1 MRGKT
6 ALAKAHRNEAQ
17 RANAAGVGGRGARL
31 GRAALMGLAVAGMM
45 VCGGQVYSLFM
56 QERSVNSLQEV
67 TSQAQQRVTS
77 ALAPLRRGM
86 ANVAEDPEIV
96 DLAARD
102 SVVAAAT
109 IEARIRLG
117 LPDAM
122 EVLVLSENLDS
133 SVTEAHP
140 ALSYA
145 SLDMLMEARSTA
157 RPAPAQLHAAGTERE
172 ALSLV
177 YPVVRENQVLCLLL
191 ASFPSSLLR
200 DAIGKLDV
208 SDGYAAVTQGQG
220 RADDYVIEFSGRSA
234 LRNDLQAA
242 SNAIPDSHFLAT
254 YTANQPFLLFPS
266 RNMTL
271 FGTLFGLSGLL
282 LLAAL
287 GLPLRKKKE
296 TPSEEDSEVLST
308 EEIRAAVED
317 RKLERSMAFADTL
330 EEGADAA
337 AEEPEAPQASDVQL
351 DRSIFRAYDI
361 RGIVGETLSPDTA
374 YLIGQAIGS
383 EGIDR
388 GVEQIAVARD
398 GRLSGPE
405 LTGGLIEGLRSTGL
419 NVIDLGAVPTP
430 VLYFATHHLEI
441 GSGVMVTGSHN
452 PPQYNGFKVMLAED
466 TLSGDDITSLFER
479 IEQGNFHAGDGGVQD
494 FEDIIEEYIERVAS
508 DVQVE
513 EPLKVV
519 VDCGNGIAGIVAPR
533 LLEEIGCEVVPLFCD
548 VDGEF
553 PNHHPDPSDLENLR
567 DLIASVKQFDADIG
581 VAFDGD
587 GDRLGVVTAEGEI
600 IFADR
605 LLMLFAQD
613 VLLRNPGAA
622 VIYDVKSTGR
632 LSDVV
637 LSNGGS
643 PVMWKT
649 GHSFIKNKMKE
660 IGAALAGEMSGHF
673 FFQERW
679 YGFDDGVYSAARM
692 LEILAA
698 EPESPSVVLG
708 ALPTGVSTPEI
719 KVEMEEG
726 AHYAFMDR
734 FQDFADFEGAR
745 ITEIDGVR
753 ADFDDGWGLVRCSNT
768 TPCLV
773 IRFEADDEPALK
785 RIKAQFRAQILAQ
798 DKDLELPF

>member
-1 MRGKT
+1 MRGKS
-6 ALAKAHRNEAQ
+6 ALAKANREEAQ
-17 RANAAGVGGRGARL
+17 RAAGSGGRGARL
-31 GRAALMGLAVAGMM
+31 GRAALMGLAVAGM
-45 VCGGQVYSLFM
+45 VVFGGQAYSVFM
-56 QERSVNSLQEV
+56 KGRSVESLQAV
-67 TSQAQQRVTS
+67 TAAAQQRVTA
-77 ALAPLRRGM
+77 ALAPLRSGM
-86 ANVAEDPEIV
+86 AKVAGDEAIV

-109 IEARIRLG
+109 IEAQIRLA
-117 LPDAM
+117 LPTAM
-122 EVLVLSENLDS
+122 DVLVLSENLDS

-157 RPAPAQLHAAGTERE
+157 RPAPAQLHAAGMENE

-177 YPVVRENQVLCLLL
+177 YPVVREDSVLCLLL
-191 ASFPSSLLR
+191 ASFPSSVLR
-200 DAIGKLDV
+200 DAIGNLDI

-220 RADDYVIEFSGRSA
+220 RADDFVIEFAGRSA
-234 LRNDLQAA
+234 LRNDMRA
-242 SNAIPDSHFLAT
+242 SSSKIPNSHFLVT
-254 YTANQPFLLFPS
+254 YTASQPFTLFPS
-266 RNMTL
+266 QNLTL
-271 FGTLFGLSGLL
+271 FGSLFGVSALL
-282 LLAAL
+282 LLAAM
-287 GLPLRKKKE
+287 GLPLRRK
-296 TPSEEDSEVLST
+296 TADSSEEDNEVLST

-330 EEGADAA
+330 EENSSAA
-337 AEEPEAPQASDVQL
+337 SEEPQAPQASEVQL
-351 DRSIFRAYDI
+351 DQSIFRAYDI

-374 YLIGQAIGS
+374 FLIGQAIGS

-388 GVEQIAVARD
+388 GVDQIAVARD

-405 LTGGLIEGLRSTGL
+405 LAGGLIEGLRSTGL

-466 TLSGDDITSLFER
+466 TLSGDDISALYQR
-479 IEQGNFHAGDGGVQD
+479 IEQNNFHAGEGGVQE
-494 FEDIIEEYIERVAS
+494 FEDILEEYIERVAS

-519 VDCGNGIAGIVAPR
+519 VDCGNGIAGVVAPR

-587 GDRLGVVTAEGEI
+587 GDRLGVVTADGEI

-613 VLLRNPGAA
+613 VLMRNPGAA

-679 YGFDDGVYSAARM
+679 YGFDDGIYSAARL

-698 EPESPSVVLG
+698 EPDSPAEVLG
-708 ALPTGVSTPEI
+708 DLPTGVSTPEI

-773 IRFEADDEPALK
+773 IRFEADDEAALK

-798 DKDLELPF
+798 DDSLELPF